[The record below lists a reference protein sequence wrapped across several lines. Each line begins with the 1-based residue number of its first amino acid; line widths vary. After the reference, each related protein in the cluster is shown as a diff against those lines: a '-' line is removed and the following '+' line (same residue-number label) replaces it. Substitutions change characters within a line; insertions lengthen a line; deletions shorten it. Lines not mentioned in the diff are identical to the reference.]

1 MAEKKLPAWK
11 RGCENVLF
19 SAVSFFTP
27 PGTEGFPGRTNECPL
42 RSVDGWYHI
51 STSDRCRGVA
61 WELVSALVI
70 CLECGN
76 REKNCS
82 VLLYS
87 SMYRTITRTLTY
99 AAYMLHIF

>member
-1 MAEKKLPAWK
+1 MNAPCDRWT
-11 RGCENVLF
+11 G
-19 SAVSFFTP
+19 
-27 PGTEGFPGRTNECPL
+27 G
-42 RSVDGWYHI
+42 I

-70 CLECGN
+70 CLECGY
-76 REKNCS
+76 RENNCS

-99 AAYMLHIF
+99 AAYMLHIFFIFNSFFLFLRTVQRTATVQYGL